1 MDIASQITV
10 SLKPELV
17 KSPFDQNTL
26 KPGTILK
33 LKILELRG
41 DRALIDFGN
50 FRATADIKVPVIRGQ
65 ELRVRILESGRQL
78 KMGVLGPEHKNPT
91 GMDTVS
97 SRKENPAE
105 ISLKKAQIDVRQ
117 IIGQVKE
124 SQAGKLDN
132 NSIINILS
140 RLNSNLQPVDL
151 TKTIDALVSQLKS
164 YLENSG
170 VFLEKSLERSLLNFF
185 GSAVSGSSKQL
196 AEVPEIK
203 HILDRDLKANLLA
216 IKFLIEDKEGLQKL
230 FDSRVLATFKTSIN
244 SLLSDI
250 LHQQGRAVDRM
261 DTMEAP
267 AVFEY
272 FLPLN
277 QEGQTARLKV
287 YYQEK
292 DDSEANKGFRISLL
306 LSLDRLGDIRTDF
319 FLLDKDLTITF
330 FVQREAIQDR
340 IQQNLPELQK
350 LLDGFFNQILM
361 KVVVSEKKI
370 SDFDHE
376 DIRDTGDRQ
385 VDLRV

>member
-17 KSPFDQNTL
+17 KSSFDQNTL

-78 KMGVLGPEHKNPT
+78 KMGVLRSEHKNPSEVNA
-91 GMDTVS
+91 VS
-97 SRKENPAE
+97 SPKENPAE
-105 ISLKKAQIDVRQ
+105 VSLKKAQTDLRQ
-117 IIGQVKE
+117 IINQVKE
-124 SQAGKLDN
+124 SQVGQLDN
-132 NSIINILS
+132 QSIINVLN
-140 RLNSNLQPVDL
+140 RLNSYFQPVDL
-151 TKTIDALVSQLKS
+151 TKTIAMLVSDLKS

-170 VFLEKSLERSLLNFF
+170 VFFEKSLERSLLNFF
-185 GSAVSGSSKQL
+185 GNAESGSSKQL
-196 AEVPEIK
+196 AELPEIK

-216 IKFLIEDKEGLQKL
+216 LKFLIEDKEGLQKL
-230 FDSRVLATFKTSIN
+230 FESRALVTFKNSIN

-250 LHQQGRAVDRM
+250 LHQQGQAVARM
-261 DTMEAP
+261 DTMESP
-267 AVFEY
+267 PVFEY
-272 FLPLN
+272 LLPLG

-292 DDSEANKGFRISLL
+292 NDSAVNRGFRISLL
-306 LSLDRLGDIRTDF
+306 LSMDRLGDLRTDF
-319 FLLDKDLTITF
+319 FLLDNDLTITF
-330 FVQREAIQDR
+330 FVQQEAIQDW
-340 IQQNLPELQK
+340 IQQNLPELQE
-350 LLDGFFNQILM
+350 LLDGSFNQILM

-370 SDFDHE
+370 SDFDLE

>member
-17 KSPFDQNTL
+17 KSSFDQNAL

-65 ELRVRILESGRQL
+65 ELRVRILESGSQI
-78 KMGVLGPEHKNPT
+78 KMGVLRPEHKNPT
-91 GMDTVS
+91 GVDAVS

-105 ISLKKAQIDVRQ
+105 VSLKKAQTDIRQ
-117 IIGQVKE
+117 IIDQVRE
-124 SQAGKLDN
+124 SQTGKLEN
-132 NSIINILS
+132 QSIINILN
-140 RLNSNLQPVDL
+140 RLNSYFQPVDL
-151 TKTIDALVSQLKS
+151 TKTIAVLMSQLKS

-170 VFLEKSLERSLLNFF
+170 VFFEKSLERSLLNFF
-185 GSAVSGSSKQL
+185 GSAESVSSKQL
-196 AEVPEIK
+196 AALPEIK
-203 HILDRDLKANLLA
+203 HILDRDLKSNLLA
-216 IKFLIEDKEGLQKL
+216 MKFFIEDKEGLQKL
-230 FDSRVLATFKTSIN
+230 FDSRVLATFKNSIN

-250 LHQQGRAVDRM
+250 LHQQGRAVGRM
-261 DTMEAP
+261 DIMEAP

-272 FLPLN
+272 LLPLN
-277 QEGQTARLKV
+277 QEDQTARLKV

-292 DDSEANKGFRISLL
+292 DDSAANKGFRISLL
-306 LSLDRLGDIRTDF
+306 LSMDRLGDLRTDF

-330 FVQREAIQDR
+330 FVQKEAIRDR

-350 LLDGFFNQILM
+350 LLDDSFNQILM
-361 KVVVSEKKI
+361 KVVVSEKKV

-376 DIRDTGDRQ
+376 DIRDLSDRQ
-385 VDLRV
+385 VDLLV

>member
-17 KSPFDQNTL
+17 KSSFDQNRL

-50 FRATADIKVPVIRGQ
+50 FRAIADIKVPVMRGQ

-78 KMGVLGPEHKNPT
+78 KMGVLRPEPKNPT
-91 GMDTVS
+91 GVDAVS
-97 SRKENPAE
+97 PRKENPAE
-105 ISLKKAQIDVRQ
+105 ASLKKAQTDIRQ
-117 IIGQVKE
+117 IIDQVKE
-124 SQAGKLDN
+124 PQTGKLDN
-132 NSIINILS
+132 QSIINILN
-140 RLNSNLQPVDL
+140 RLNSYFQPVDL
-151 TKTIDALVSQLKS
+151 TKTIAALMSQLKS

-170 VFLEKSLERSLLNFF
+170 FFFEKSLERSLLKFF
-185 GSAVSGSSKQL
+185 GSAEAGSSKQL
-196 AEVPEIK
+196 AELPEIK
-203 HILDRDLKANLLA
+203 HILDRDLKANLLSL
-216 IKFLIEDKEGLQKL
+216 KFFIEDKEGLQKIL
-230 FDSRVLATFKTSIN
+230 DSRALTSLKNSIN

-250 LHQQGRAVDRM
+250 LHQQGRTVGRM

-272 FLPLN
+272 LLPLN

-292 DDSEANKGFRISLL
+292 DDSAANKGFRISLL
-306 LSLDRLGDIRTDF
+306 LSMDRLRDLRTDF

-330 FVQREAIQDR
+330 FVQKEAIQDR

-350 LLDGFFNQILM
+350 ILDGFFNQILM
-361 KVVVSEKKI
+361 KVVVSEKKV
-370 SDFDHE
+370 SDFDLE
-376 DIRDTGDRQ
+376 AIRATGDRQ

>member
-105 ISLKKAQIDVRQ
+105 VSLKKAQIDVRQ

-340 IQQNLPELQK
+340 IQQNLPKLQK

-361 KVVVSEKKI
+361 KIVVSGKKI